1 MKVDKSNNILL
12 PWKNKLLSQFRFENK
27 SYEVKYDSN
36 LATPMKNWSFIGIKE
51 DSEQQPL
58 LSQVL
63 RLSKLSV
70 REAAEAER

>member
-36 LATPMKNWSFIGIKE
+36 LATPVF
-51 DSEQQPL
+51 
-58 LSQVL
+58 
-63 RLSKLSV
+63 
-70 REAAEAER
+70 